1 MMMIH
6 LLFLRRLEYFL
17 LQILYV
23 FPSLGTEGQEGLVAS
38 CPHCCYYS
46 PGGPGPALAQGGTQ
60 GRPGGWLGCSHDAHC
75 DALTPSQ
82 SVYRPAAIKLR
93 VSPHLGQFIFVI
105 HHVHIQGK
113 TRHAVSST
121 THLIIT
127 LPPPPPLCLSVSFVR
142 VSLTR
147 SDSQSA
153 QPRQ

>member
-1 MMMIH
+1 M
-6 LLFLRRLEYFL
+6 YL
-17 LQILYV
+17 LQIFDV
-23 FPSLGTEGQEGLVAS
+23 FPLLGNEGLVAS
-38 CPHCCYYS
+38 QPRMS
-46 PGGPGPALAQGGTQ
+46 NISLTAAALSDVMMVEA
-60 GRPGGWLGCSHDAHC
+60 GR
-75 DALTPSQ
+75 ALPWCRGDTRSCWRLL
-82 SVYRPAAIKLR
+82 SWRSLWRSDTVTVYRPAAIKLR

-113 TRHAVSST
+113 TRHIVSST

-127 LPPPPPLCLSVSFVR
+127 LPPPPPLCLSVSSVR